1 MEEKATKNRD
11 FLKRLNNSYRLVFID
26 DESLEEVASYTLT
39 MRKLYVIIC
48 SIFVMVAIVTVSIV
62 IFTPVKYY
70 VPGYAGGKNRT
81 EIIKLKRNVDSLSD
95 LVAAQEKYQENLRQI
110 VTGEIKQQRDTTM
123 LDLKKTKQEEM
134 NSLLPASQVLM
145 KQAARSVKKD
155 NDTKKK

>member
-1 MEEKATKNRD
+1 MEEKTKKNRD

-39 MRKLYVIIC
+39 MRKLYVFIC
-48 SIFVMVAIVTVSIV
+48 SLFVLVAIITLSLV

-70 VPGYAGGKNRT
+70 IPGYAGGKTRT
-81 EIIKLKRNVDSLSD
+81 EMVKLKRNVDSLSD

-110 VTGEIKQQRDTTM
+110 VTGEMKTQRDTTM
-123 LDLKKTKQEEM
+123 LDLKKTHREEM
-134 NSLLPASQVLM
+134 NSLLPESQVLM
-145 KQAARSVKKD
+145 NQAARSVKKD